1 MSVSV
6 ALSGLVDQYLAA
18 RYRYE
23 SSRLGPK
30 TDKALAAM
38 DRILAK
44 ADRMGLGDDL
54 VQAVTR

>member
-1 MSVSV
+1 MSAPE

-23 SSRLGPK
+23 ESRLGPK

-44 ADRMGLGDDL
+44 ADRMGLAEDL
-54 VQAVTR
+54 VQAVAR

>member
-1 MSVSV
+1 MSRTE
-6 ALSGLVDQYLAA
+6 ALSGLVEQYLSA
-18 RYRYE
+18 RVRFE
-23 SSRLGPK
+23 DSRLGPK